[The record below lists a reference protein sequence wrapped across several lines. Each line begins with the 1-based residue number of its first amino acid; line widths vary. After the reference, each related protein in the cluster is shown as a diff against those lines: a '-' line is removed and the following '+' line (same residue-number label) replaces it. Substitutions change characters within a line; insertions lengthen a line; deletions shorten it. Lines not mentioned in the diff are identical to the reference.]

1 MCDVKSLGL
10 ELGIWSSDIAA
21 AESALQRGI
30 FGAKV
35 LL

>member
-21 AESALQRGI
+21 AESALKRDNV
-30 FGAKV
+30 GAKE

>member
-10 ELGIWSSDIAA
+10 ELGIWSGDIAA
-21 AESALQRGI
+21 AESEQQRDNV
-30 FGAKV
+30 GAEE